1 VTMKNI
7 GSQMKWDGTGIE
19 FDTDVPWASPNAT
32 TRKTK
37 LDMAE
42 AELPASMNLGL
53 AYTMNFADMHKLR
66 LAGTYA
72 NNTYFLDHMAAGVE
86 YALNDLLFLRG
97 GYLMTLYPEDYED
110 DFESAQYGMTFGFG
124 LKLNLG
130 GNKVSIDYAN
140 RPMEVFDANQY
151 FSVGFDF

>member
-1 VTMKNI
+1 
-7 GSQMKWDGTGIE
+7 
-19 FDTDVPWASPNAT
+19 
-32 TRKTK
+32 
-37 LDMAE
+37 
-42 AELPASMNLGL
+42 
-53 AYTMNFADMHKLR
+53 
-66 LAGTYA
+66 
-72 NNTYFLDHMAAGVE
+72 
-86 YALNDLLFLRG
+86 
-97 GYLMTLYPEDYED
+97 MTLYPEDYED